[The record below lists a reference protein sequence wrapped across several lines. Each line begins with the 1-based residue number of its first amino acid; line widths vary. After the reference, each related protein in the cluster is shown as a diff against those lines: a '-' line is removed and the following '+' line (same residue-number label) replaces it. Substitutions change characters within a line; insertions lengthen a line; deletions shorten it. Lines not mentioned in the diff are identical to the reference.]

1 MQSKTLHITA
11 LTLHFNPAPSEYPL
25 IAVVGP
31 TGSGKTAL
39 AIALAEAL
47 GGEVISCDS
56 VAVYREF
63 EIGTAKPTPAE
74 RARVPHHMIDIAS
87 PEEEITAG
95 EYARRARQV
104 LHDIKSRTK
113 LPIVAG
119 GTGLYLRALIDGL
132 FAGPERSEDLR
143 DRLRERASEKGSGY
157 LYRMLQRLDTAA
169 AARIHANDTPK
180 LIRAV
185 EVCFAARAP
194 ISELH
199 ASGRDA
205 LQGFRILTIGLE
217 PERPLLYQRINARC
231 ERMFAA
237 GLIEETRALLGR
249 YPQLL
254 PRPNSPLN
262 ALGYR
267 QAVQHLR
274 GELSLN
280 EAITAAAQAHRNY
293 AKRQLTWFRRQHGD
307 VRWLHAPGDDS
318 AAQHRAREIVTEFL
332 G

>member
-1 MQSKTLHITA
+1 V
-11 LTLHFNPAPSEYPL
+11 
-25 IAVVGP
+25 VVGP

-39 AIALAEAL
+39 AIALAERF
-47 GGEVISCDS
+47 GGEVVSCDS

-74 RARVPHHMIDIAS
+74 RALVPHHMIDIAS

-104 LHDIKSRTK
+104 LNDIKTRAK

-132 FAGPERSEDLR
+132 FAGPERSEELR

-157 LYRMLQRLDTAA
+157 LYRMLQRLDAAA
-169 AARIHANDTPK
+169 AARMHANDTPK
-180 LIRAV
+180 VIRAL

-194 ISELH
+194 ISALH

-217 PERPLLYQRINARC
+217 PERPLLYGRINARC
-231 ERMFAA
+231 ERMFAV

-249 YPQLL
+249 HPQLL
-254 PRPNSPLN
+254 ARPNSPLN

-293 AKRQLTWFRRQHGD
+293 AKRQLTWFRRQHGE
-307 VRWLHAPGDDS
+307 VRRVYRPGDDPDT
-318 AAQHRAREIVTEFL
+318 QQRAREIVTEFL
-332 G
+332 E